1 MPNHVENRLTF
12 DCSRE
17 RLQEILT
24 AVSRDQDKEVDGKFG
39 VGTFDF
45 EKVIPMPEDI
55 YRWNLGSAERELY
68 GKKNWYDW
76 SVWNWGTKWN
86 SYSNRFDGDTLYF
99 HTAWAAPHPVIE
111 KLSEQFPDVRISH
124 RWADEDLGCNCGER
138 DYQDGEIVSY

>member
-24 AVSRDQDKEVDGKFG
+24 AISRDQDKEVDGKFG
-39 VGTFDF
+39 VGSFDF

-55 YRWNLGSAERELY
+55 YRGNLGSAERELY

-76 SVWNWGTKWN
+76 SVWNWGNAACEGFFGHLKNELFYNHSWQGIGTKQFMPILNDYLIW
-86 SYSNRFDGDTLYF
+86 YREKR
-99 HTAWAAPHPVIE
+99 I
-111 KLSEQFPDVRISH
+111 KLSFHGLSPIEYR
-124 RWADEDLGCNCGER
+124 RKLGL
-138 DYQDGEIVSY
+138 I

>member
-55 YRWNLGSAERELY
+55 YRGGSRFGRTGALRQKELVRLVGLELGY
-68 GKKNWYDW
+68 Q
-76 SVWNWGTKWN
+76 V
-86 SYSNRFDGDTLYF
+86 
-99 HTAWAAPHPVIE
+99 
-111 KLSEQFPDVRISH
+111 EQLQQP
-124 RWADEDLGCNCGER
+124 L
-138 DYQDGEIVSY
+138 

>member
-55 YRWNLGSAERELY
+55 YRGNLGSAERELY

-76 SVWNWGTKWN
+76 SVWNWGIPMPFVLCSEAVQDKFRASKATRSVKADPKKRRRN
-86 SYSNRFDGDTLYF
+86 LYC
-99 HTAWAAPHPVIE
+99 P
-111 KLSEQFPDVRISH
+111 KKVRICAGYTAIS
-124 RWADEDLGCNCGER
+124 
-138 DYQDGEIVSY
+138 

>member
-55 YRWNLGSAERELY
+55 YRGNLGSAEWELY
-68 GKKNWYDW
+68 GKKT
-76 SVWNWGTKWN
+76 GTIGR
-86 SYSNRFDGDTLYF
+86 SGIGVPSG
-99 HTAWAAPHPVIE
+99 TATATALTEIRSTSTQRGQ
-111 KLSEQFPDVRISH
+111 LRI
-124 RWADEDLGCNCGER
+124 R
-138 DYQDGEIVSY
+138 

>member
-55 YRWNLGSAERELY
+55 YRGNLGSAERELY

-76 SVWNWGTKWN
+76 SVWNWGK
-86 SYSNRFDGDTLYF
+86 
-99 HTAWAAPHPVIE
+99 AEAATSIRSVIRMIFAYVVFLHPQS
-111 KLSEQFPDVRISH
+111 L
-124 RWADEDLGCNCGER
+124 
-138 DYQDGEIVSY
+138 

>member
-45 EKVIPMPEDI
+45 EKVIPRES
-55 YRWNLGSAERELY
+55 RFGRTGALRQKELVRLVGLELGY
-68 GKKNWYDW
+68 Q
-76 SVWNWGTKWN
+76 V
-86 SYSNRFDGDTLYF
+86 
-99 HTAWAAPHPVIE
+99 
-111 KLSEQFPDVRISH
+111 EQLQQP
-124 RWADEDLGCNCGER
+124 L
-138 DYQDGEIVSY
+138 

>member
-17 RLQEILT
+17 RLQQILT
-24 AVSRDQDKEVDGKFG
+24 AVSRDQDKEVDEKFG

-55 YRWNLGSAERELY
+55 YRGNLGPAERELY

-76 SVWNWGTKWN
+76 SVWNSTHG
-86 SYSNRFDGDTLYF
+86 
-99 HTAWAAPHPVIE
+99 
-111 KLSEQFPDVRISH
+111 QVRLIFRRKH
-124 RWADEDLGCNCGER
+124 A
-138 DYQDGEIVSY
+138 

>member
-55 YRWNLGSAERELY
+55 YRGNLGSAERELY
-68 GKKNWYDW
+68 GKK
-76 SVWNWGTKWN
+76 
-86 SYSNRFDGDTLYF
+86 
-99 HTAWAAPHPVIE
+99 
-111 KLSEQFPDVRISH
+111 KLVRLVGLELGYQVEQLQQP
-124 RWADEDLGCNCGER
+124 L
-138 DYQDGEIVSY
+138 

>member
-55 YRWNLGSAERELY
+55 YRGNLGSAERELY

-86 SYSNRFDGDTLYF
+86 SYSNRFDGVTLYF
-99 HTAWAAPHPVIE
+99 ASGDRKAVRTVSGRPDFSPVGRRRSRMQLRR
-111 KLSEQFPDVRISH
+111 KRLSGRRERI
-124 RWADEDLGCNCGER
+124 
-138 DYQDGEIVSY
+138 